1 MIGKVIY
8 SIYQA
13 TVFDSPKPN
22 GCYPQVVP
30 VSDDFPFF
38 VYEVVDVNPSPTK
51 DSPSS
56 ALDTVTV
63 NITAIA
69 KTQLHANTLADQFR
83 DKLDK
88 YTFPA
93 TINTVKVQSLR
104 FQSQDEDYQDEIEAF
119 ANQLRYTFR
128 ITRT

>member
-8 SIYQA
+8 DIYTN
-13 TVFDSPKPN
+13 TVFTGTTPK

-30 VSDDFPFF
+30 IAEDFPFM
-38 VYEVVDVNPSPTK
+38 VYEVVDVQPSPTK

-69 KTQLHANTLADQFR
+69 KKQLEANTIADTFR
-83 DKLDK
+83 AKLDS
-88 YTFPA
+88 TAVPA
-93 TINTVKVQSLR
+93 KIQDVSVQSLR

-119 ANQLRYTFR
+119 ANQLRYSFR